1 MATLIKWAG
10 QTVSLTIGNK
20 AKDNTGISFVTGQA
34 KFSASL
40 NNGGSYTYM
49 LFTTDKVTSVSNST
63 AGSTSSSVAVFNT
76 KTMDQLPAYNSG
88 IVTFAP
94 EFKVKWT
101 NGGETH
107 YITPSTFTPSANT
120 DTYIDIHYP
129 ATELK
134 SNIAA
139 NTYIYSNGS
148 KACTVWAHNNKGL
161 TPDTHGGNN
170 GASAQNTA
178 SITITG
184 AETYTATNTSISAT
198 SNTAFTISFNNTK
211 SIAGCSKITLTST
224 SKAGA
229 ATDSKN
235 AASTALSRTDIIY
248 IMNATKQIRVNGSTA
263 ASSFYVLKGQ
273 SKTMEFDII
282 PYNPGTAYSYTVSLA
297 QTPATAAKHTLTAA
311 SAGKKGS
318 ISITGLAV
326 GTTKLQLK
334 STATATSGGV
344 LSPVVTIYVSSNV
357 TAIYLNCGDKY
368 SWPIASG
375 DVTFT
380 NSNDSC
386 VSVTKSGTTLVIT
399 AKQLATGVNDAVS
412 VITLN
417 TGAKLTVNVA
427 HLSFTLS

>member
-1 MATLIKWAG
+1 MANLIKWAG

-20 AKDNTGISFVTGQA
+20 AKDNTGISYVTGRA
-34 KFSASL
+34 YFNASV
-40 NNGGSYTYM
+40 NNGGSYTYL
-49 LFTTDKVTSVSNST
+49 LFTTNKVTSVSNAT
-63 AGSTSSSVAVFNT
+63 ASSTSSSVAVFNT
-76 KTMDQLPAYNSG
+76 KTMDELPAYNSG
-88 IVTFAP
+88 NVTFIP

-107 YITPSTFTPSANT
+107 DIMTSA
-120 DTYIDIHYP
+120 YIDIHYP

-148 KACTVWAHNNKGL
+148 KACTVWVHNNKGL
-161 TPDTHGGNN
+161 NNDTHGAKN
-170 GASAQNTA
+170 GAYAQNTA

-184 AETYTATNTSISAT
+184 AETYTATSTSISAT
-198 SNTAFTISFNNTK
+198 SNTAFTLSFNNTK
-211 SIAGCSKITLTST
+211 SITACAKITLTST

-273 SKTMEFDII
+273 TKSMEFDII
-282 PYNPGTAYSYTVSLA
+282 PYNPGTAYSYAVTLA
-297 QTPATAAKHTLTAA
+297 QTPATAASHTLTAA

-318 ISITGLAV
+318 ISIQGLAV

-344 LSPVVTIYVSSNV
+344 VSPVVTIYVSSNV
-357 TAIYLNCGDKY
+357 TEIYINCGDKY
-368 SWPIASG
+368 SWPLASG
-375 DVTFT
+375 DVTFS
-380 NSNDSC
+380 NSNDAC
-386 VSVTKSGTTLVIT
+386 VSVAKSGTTLVVT
-399 AKQLATGVNDAVS
+399 AKQLAGNTSDATS
-412 VITLN
+412 TITLN
-417 TGAKLTVNVA
+417 TGAKLTVHVA
-427 HLSFTLS
+427 HLSLTLS

>member
-1 MATLIKWAG
+1 MANLIKWAG

-34 KFSASL
+34 KFDASL
-40 NNGGSYTYM
+40 NNGGSYTYF
-49 LFTTDKVTSVSNST
+49 LFTTDKVTSVSNAT

-88 IVTFAP
+88 NVTFEP

-107 YITPSTFTPSANT
+107 ETTPSA
-120 DTYIDIHYP
+120 YIDIHYP

-148 KACTVWAHNNKGL
+148 KACTVWVHNNKGA
-161 TPDTHGGNN
+161 TNDTHGAKN
-170 GASAQNTA
+170 GAYAQNTA

-184 AETYTATNTSISAT
+184 AETYTSSNQSISAT

-211 SIAGCSKITLTST
+211 SISTCAKITLTST

-248 IMNATKQIRVNGSTA
+248 IMNATKQISINSSTA

-273 SKTMEFDII
+273 TKSMEFDII

-297 QTPATAAKHTLTAA
+297 QTPATAATHTLTAA

-318 ISITGLAV
+318 ISITGHAV

-357 TAIYLNCGDKY
+357 TEIYLNCGDKY

-375 DVTFT
+375 DVTFS
-380 NSNDSC
+380 NSNNSC
-386 VSVTKSGTTLVIT
+386 VSVTKSGSTLVIT
-399 AKQLATGVNDAVS
+399 ANKLATNVSDASS

-417 TGAKLTVNVA
+417 TGAKLTVHVA
-427 HLSFTLS
+427 HLSLTLS